1 MPKLVEL
8 QKPYRPLLPPSA
20 IQFLGEIVQPDMRVF
35 EFGAGESTL
44 WFAEQECDITSV
56 EHSIGWADY
65 IRKLAQD
72 DNLNI
77 DLREQDRKKF
87 PDSISYYEDESF
99 DLVFVDCW
107 SRIRNQCVKAAMSKV
122 KVGGWLLL
130 DDTQWAML
138 SPSVQWMFKW
148 KNSRDF
154 YGIVDRK
161 ADKITKCDVSGLYP
175 QAKVEI
181 TRCTFWQK
189 P

>member
-20 IQFLGEIVQPDMRVF
+20 IRFLGEIVQPDMRVF

-44 WFAEQECDITSV
+44 WFAEQECEITSV
-56 EHSIGWADY
+56 EHSIEWADY

-77 DLREQDRKKF
+77 DLRIMEKEAF
-87 PDSISYYEDESF
+87 PESILGYANESF
-99 DLVFVDCW
+99 DLVFVDCY
-107 SRIRNQCVKAAMSKV
+107 SRMRNLCVNRAMSKV
-122 KVGGWLLL
+122 KRNGWLLL
-130 DDTQWAML
+130 DDTQWSML
-138 SPSVQWMFKW
+138 SPSIRWMSEW
-148 KNSRDF
+148 RDRDF

-161 ADKITKCDVSGLYP
+161 HDRISKCDVSSLNP